1 MAKGDYVKVTSEI
14 ATKLQTDTVAAGS
27 GGKVEVDW
35 TDRSKGF
42 VTVRQLGRTGKTQ
55 RSFTY
60 ALVAVRSL
68 EVRISDE

>member
-1 MAKGDYVKVTSEI
+1 MAKGDYVNVSSEI
-14 ATKLQTDTVAAGS
+14 AGKLQTDKVLAGS

-35 TDRSKGF
+35 GERSKGF

-55 RSFTY
+55 REFTY

-68 EVRISDE
+68 EVRQSDE